1 MSTPAIEGL
10 GWIATALFVGSY
22 FFVRPVALRTMQI
35 LGATLW
41 VIYGALI
48 GSLPMWYIGGYA
60 IKADPAGAAANGILS
75 QIPAGYVAMVCV
87 DLYGF
92 IYCATSQGMSSSI

>member
-10 GWIATALFVGSY
+10 GWIATGLFVGSY

-48 GSLPMWYIGGYA
+48 GALPVVIA
-60 IKADPAGAAANGILS
+60 NLLVITAAAWTAVRAAHRRQELTIRTD
-75 QIPAGYVAMVCV
+75 A
-87 DLYGF
+87 
-92 IYCATSQGMSSSI
+92 